1 MKTFQRNTN
10 CLSAACLF
18 VGVNLA
24 ALQAFT
30 ANLPSLEEVAF
41 LSKQEITL
49 FFLIENV
56 SS

>member
-41 LSKQEITL
+41 LSKQEMTL

>member
-10 CLSAACLF
+10 CLSAAACLF

-41 LSKQEITL
+41 LSKQEI
-49 FFLIENV
+49 
-56 SS
+56 